1 MPSLCTRRAIL
12 LRVLHCGVS
21 DSGFQFPVES
31 NWSRQVSRHDQT
43 DIGQASSQAS

>member
-12 LRVLHCGVS
+12 LRVS